1 MQMTVSLV
9 FFFLLVLFEYFPL
22 ECHMVSKNR
31 APCLKLLKHKK
42 SILLWGLW
50 IAKHQHLSSDRKK
63 ILLLH
68 PIVS

>member
-9 FFFLLVLFEYFPL
+9 FFLLVLFEYFPL

-50 IAKHQHLSSDRKK
+50 IAKHQHL
-63 ILLLH
+63 
-68 PIVS
+68 